1 MLFRSLKA
9 AANFLVA
16 NYGRQ
21 KIISM
26 PRSVPKIAI
35 FEEAARTLD
44 IPGGTKMIQEY
55 YRQMRKFG
63 CNILAVV
70 QQYDIIKDSAVR
82 GAMIGNSKM
91 FLITAQQSRED
102 VKEIGEALSLS
113 PKTIETINNY
123 PLPELMDPRERF
135 SAFTY
140 VANDRLRR
148 LVGTVKNVASRE
160 LLYAASSDNETFDQ
174 RKAALSQ
181 YRDIVTGIIEE
192 SGAIACAKEESA
204 TEPIL

>member
-1 MLFRSLKA
+1 
-9 AANFLVA
+9 
-16 NYGRQ
+16 
-21 KIISM
+21 
-26 PRSVPKIAI
+26 
-35 FEEAARTLD
+35 
-44 IPGGTKMIQEY
+44 MIQEY

-91 FLITAQQSRED
+91 FLITAQQSRDD

-113 PKTIETINNY
+113 TKTMETINNY

-140 VANDRLRR
+140 VANDRMRR

-160 LLYAASSDNETFDQ
+160 LLYAASSDNETFDE
-174 RKAALSQ
+174 RKKALAQ
-181 YRDIVTGIIEE
+181 YRDVVNGIIQE

-204 TEPIL
+204 TDPIL